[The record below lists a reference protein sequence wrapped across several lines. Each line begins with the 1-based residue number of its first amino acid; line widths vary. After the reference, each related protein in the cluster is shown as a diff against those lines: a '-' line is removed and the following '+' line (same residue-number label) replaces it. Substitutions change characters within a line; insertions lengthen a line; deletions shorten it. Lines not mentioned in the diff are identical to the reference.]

1 MKYKVIV
8 HKRAARYLKSLP
20 EFQRQRI
27 KQSLRK
33 FRVLSG
39 FAPLAGVTRQFIGQL
54 PCAPDKYECR
64 EHGAPDLHTV
74 TRIIN
79 HRYLAQILERSQL
92 CPPKL
97 RSLPRNVKP

>member
-27 KQSLRK
+27 KQSLGK

-39 FAPLAGVTRQFIGQL
+39 FAPLAGVTRQPSNQVSSHPF
-54 PCAPDKYECR
+54 
-64 EHGAPDLHTV
+64 
-74 TRIIN
+74 
-79 HRYLAQILERSQL
+79 
-92 CPPKL
+92 
-97 RSLPRNVKP
+97 